1 MFDKSRKLE
10 DATAEK
16 GTRFPAADNGG
27 DPAARCL
34 YCRGNIE
41 KESSSRESSPELPEV
56 PTTLP
61 ADDLGKGFFELIEV
75 GMLSYEMK
83 PFIETS
89 LKWNEIAQQ
98 ARRDRLSAACGASHA
113 WTDGNIKDEAR
124 TPFDMAVMFTV
135 RITLYLSAWLD
146 WNHSCQAVKKMVGAV
161 NESLKAVQDMD
172 SLMQTC
178 PDIVLWSTLLTGPY
192 TEDEKN
198 RELMLKLAGRAA
210 ESLAA
215 RTGFLTFDDILTHI
229 SNRYLWTSTMTP
241 AARTFFFEGL
251 EAWQPNHGAANSTA
265 IQHYLDQLDAMKS
278 QQNNRNCMAGP
289 SMMSAMQGDG
299 SNINSMNHDNFAEV
313 YHQQGMADLQAINN
327 MNNMNGFNAMHDMDA
342 NHIQNTNA
350 YLNDVMLLP
359 QVEGLSLQDQFLDM
373 YSDYAADGDY
383 VILDH
388 NGVQIPNPATAMYE
402 QGFVMDP
409 AHYDPNALD
418 MNADLGAEWM
428 MGEQAMNGMNG
439 GVNGVNGVNG
449 NHGVNGWHW
458 T

>member
-10 DATAEK
+10 NATAEK

-61 ADDLGKGFFELIEV
+61 ADDLGTGFFELIEV

-83 PFIETS
+83 AFIETS

-192 TEDEKN
+192 MEDDKH
-198 RELMLKLAGRAA
+198 REMTLKLAGRAA
-210 ESLAA
+210 ESLTA
-215 RTGFLTFDDILTHI
+215 RTGFLTFDDILRCI

-251 EAWQPNHGAANSTA
+251 EAWQPKTGAANSTA
-265 IQHYLDQLDAMKS
+265 IQQYLDSLDTMKS
-278 QQNNRNCMAGP
+278 QQHNRNCMLNP
-289 SMMSAMQGDG
+289 SMVSAMQHDG
-299 SNINSMNHDNFAEV
+299 STMNSMNHDNFAEV
-313 YHQQGMADLQAINN
+313 YQQQGMADLQAINN
-327 MNNMNGFNAMHDMDA
+327 MNGFNTMHDMDA
-342 NHIQNTNA
+342 NHIRNTNT
-350 YLNDVMLLP
+350 YLNDVMLLSP
-359 QVEGLSLQDQFLDM
+359 QVAGLSLQDQFLDM

-388 NGVQIPNPATAMYE
+388 NGIQIPNPSTTMYE

-428 MGEQAMNGMNG
+428 MGGEQGVD
-439 GVNGVNGVNG
+439 GVNG
-449 NHGVNGWHW
+449 HHTANGWHW